1 MLWTKIDF
9 YKFMNLSLS
18 IILPSLKVFQEK
30 KNLKISFFFQFNYPI
45 KLRKLARPCTCTLE
59 SLTMHMKP
67 LSTSPINL
75 SLSLS
80 PSTHMHGALSLG

>member
-30 KNLKISFFFQFNYPI
+30 KKSKN
-45 KLRKLARPCTCTLE
+45 
-59 SLTMHMKP
+59 
-67 LSTSPINL
+67 
-75 SLSLS
+75 
-80 PSTHMHGALSLG
+80 